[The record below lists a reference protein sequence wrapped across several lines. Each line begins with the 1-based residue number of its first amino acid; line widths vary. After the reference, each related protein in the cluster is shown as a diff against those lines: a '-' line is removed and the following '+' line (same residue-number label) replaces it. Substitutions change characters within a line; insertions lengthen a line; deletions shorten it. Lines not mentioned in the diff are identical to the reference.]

1 MSSSVSAHLYQVRMT
16 KLGHVVPH
24 VFDEQLLFES
34 PGMRLVLFTKISNH
48 EDSNSLTNSNDD
60 INKICCGVSL
70 HREQGGCGLVGVRGG
85 GLLWPSAYH
94 AQEAGG
100 GQGWRLGMGGGGGA
114 VLGSQILPQCL
125 SCTQTSPCLCSA
137 EKVPFSAI
145 DPHLWLLQMKLVCQ
159 WLESSMP
166 QNQLLCLHVSSS
178 SSCHSS

>member
-1 MSSSVSAHLYQVRMT
+1 MT

-70 HREQGGCGLVGVRGG
+70 HRGAGRVWVGGGQGGGCFGPGLIMHKTREEVRGG
-85 GLLWPSAYH
+85 GW
-94 AQEAGG
+94 
-100 GQGWRLGMGGGGGA
+100 GWGGGA